1 MLYYVY
7 SNVDENMMNLRQLH
21 IKRALCSKLKW
32 PTSPCQ
38 LRWKISTII
47 RPIKTDVFPKS
58 HEKLSNKK
66 SQLIET
72 TFDLWHFFLWNVFT
86 EHCSGFIIKWR
97 IRGAYQCPQMSFPK
111 WIGETLVKIANISE
125 ANFPKHLLASH
136 QFHFPRTSPLG
147 KSTRV

>member
-1 MLYYVY
+1 
-7 SNVDENMMNLRQLH
+7 MMHWSCSQ
-21 IKRALCSKLKW
+21 SKLFRDSFILKGMCAVNW
-32 PTSPCQ
+32 NDSRHHLVNWGGKCLPS
-38 LRWKISTII
+38 S
-47 RPIKTDVFPKS
+47 D
-58 HEKLSNKK
+58 LSKQMCFLNHMKNNLKK